1 MSIAVQILRIPGL
14 LVGIITM
21 LGLIMLKKPLNKIFY
36 GTIKTILGFLI
47 LTLGVEIII
56 NSLEIFE
63 SLFMEA
69 FQVKGIYFDDNIVA
83 GKMMAEKGDLI
94 GVIMLLGFLTH
105 LLIARFTR
113 IKWIYLTGHKIW
125 HLSAILVLVFLSVDV
140 PEFKLIIFSA
150 VILGVFMSIQP
161 FILQPW
167 IRKVTGNDNFGMGH
181 TIGLLVI
188 MSSVIA
194 KITGKSPGKIK
205 RDDDYNQTELI
216 EHLSISLSF
225 IIFLMFLLPALF
237 IDKPVLIEITSSQY
251 PLVYI
256 FRQSLQ
262 VTAGI
267 IIVLKGV
274 EMFLTELI
282 PAFEG
287 IANRIVP
294 DAKPALDVPVFFS
307 YSPLG
312 VNIGLISSFLGW
324 TSATYLA
331 KLFALPVIPIP
342 SMMGIMFGGT
352 IVGVFGFAAG
362 GKRGAIISGFVCGA
376 VWPLFISVLYPL
388 INLSNYKIT
397 GSGIL
402 TPDLYLIII
411 IVKFIEKAFLGY

>member
-150 VILGVFMSIQP
+150 VILGVFMS
-161 FILQPW
+161 
-167 IRKVTGNDNFGMGH
+167 KG
-181 TIGLLVI
+181 
-188 MSSVIA
+188 S
-194 KITGKSPGKIK
+194 K
-205 RDDDYNQTELI
+205 R
-216 EHLSISLSF
+216 
-225 IIFLMFLLPALF
+225 
-237 IDKPVLIEITSSQY
+237 PVLC
-251 PLVYI
+251 
-256 FRQSLQ
+256 F
-262 VTAGI
+262 
-267 IIVLKGV
+267 
-274 EMFLTELI
+274 
-282 PAFEG
+282 
-287 IANRIVP
+287 
-294 DAKPALDVPVFFS
+294 
-307 YSPLG
+307 
-312 VNIGLISSFLGW
+312 
-324 TSATYLA
+324 
-331 KLFALPVIPIP
+331 
-342 SMMGIMFGGT
+342 
-352 IVGVFGFAAG
+352 
-362 GKRGAIISGFVCGA
+362 
-376 VWPLFISVLYPL
+376 
-388 INLSNYKIT
+388 
-397 GSGIL
+397 
-402 TPDLYLIII
+402 
-411 IVKFIEKAFLGY
+411 